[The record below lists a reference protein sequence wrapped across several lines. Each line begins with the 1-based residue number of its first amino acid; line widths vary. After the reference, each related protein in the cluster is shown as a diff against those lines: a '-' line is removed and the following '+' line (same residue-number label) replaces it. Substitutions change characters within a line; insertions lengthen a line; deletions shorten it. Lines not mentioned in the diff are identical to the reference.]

1 MNVIL
6 WHCFWWPDA
15 RSPFATLDAS
25 WSESARTIAE
35 TETKTEK
42 NGRVQTKWNYANFC
56 GVGELAS
63 LRHLHRK
70 KSINFIKSKTHL
82 IFSIS
87 RAHYSWV
94 LAGASAWAR
103 TSQTIP
109 VNGAVNFHYNF
120 ICVCSIL
127 RHNAALDE
135 TLLFTAPFVAVASD
149 MNSIPCHLNV
159 VKRLVVFF
167 GTGKIRNK
175 LMQSQ
180 NECACRRTDRATRYQ
195 MNNAENV
202 NKTKISG
209 WSWPPPPRLC
219 HRYLSESFL

>member
-87 RAHYSWV
+87 RAHYSGYRLLRVRVRERGLRRLYPLMALLIFITISFVFV
-94 LAGASAWAR
+94 LFCVIMPHS
-103 TSQTIP
+103 TKHYCSQRRSLP
-109 VNGAVNFHYNF
+109 
-120 ICVCSIL
+120 L
-127 RHNAALDE
+127 
-135 TLLFTAPFVAVASD
+135 
-149 MNSIPCHLNV
+149 
-159 VKRLVVFF
+159 
-167 GTGKIRNK
+167 
-175 LMQSQ
+175 
-180 NECACRRTDRATRYQ
+180 RRTWIQFHAIW
-195 MNNAENV
+195 ML
-202 NKTKISG
+202 
-209 WSWPPPPRLC
+209 WSD
-219 HRYLSESFL
+219 